1 MKTTTLL
8 AVMTAFILTA
18 CTRDNITATD
28 YITEITEHA
37 DDQSRFSNEIDAV
50 ANDVNL
56 AVESSVGFSGR
67 LESLVC
73 DANIVLDTTGA
84 TRTLTITFNGS
95 NCAGPRTRTGSVI
108 VSMAST
114 TRWRNAGATL
124 NLSFHNLKITR
135 VSDNKSITINGTQV
149 ITNVSGGLLVN
160 LASTGSITHTITS
173 NNMSLTLDNG
183 NQRTWN
189 VARKRVFSYNN
200 GIVISTTGL
209 HTSGAT
215 TGVSEWGTNRF
226 GNAFTTAIAQPLV
239 IRQDCN
245 FRLVSGK
252 INHWTHLFNASAL
265 FGLDATGN
273 PTGCTVNGNYYLKI
287 EWTGPSGIR
296 RTVILPY

>member
-1 MKTTTLL
+1 MRNHNHRNMKTTTLL

-124 NLSFHNLKITR
+124 NLSFHN
-135 VSDNKSITINGTQV
+135 
-149 ITNVSGGLLVN
+149 
-160 LASTGSITHTITS
+160 
-173 NNMSLTLDNG
+173 
-183 NQRTWN
+183 
-189 VARKRVFSYNN
+189 
-200 GIVISTTGL
+200 
-209 HTSGAT
+209 
-215 TGVSEWGTNRF
+215 
-226 GNAFTTAIAQPLV
+226 
-239 IRQDCN
+239 
-245 FRLVSGK
+245 
-252 INHWTHLFNASAL
+252 
-265 FGLDATGN
+265 
-273 PTGCTVNGNYYLKI
+273 
-287 EWTGPSGIR
+287 
-296 RTVILPY
+296 